1 MDPALADTNGYD
13 FTNDVD
19 GDTYVFLLGTT
30 LDGWNTA
37 RTAFVQL
44 AGGAPALPDYAFGTW
59 FTWWHPFSMED
70 GKSNV
75 TAWSTNKLP
84 IDVWALDMNWRHTEA
99 VKHPGQKGQA
109 PGEVGTME

>member
-1 MDPALADTNGYD
+1 
-13 FTNDVD
+13 
-19 GDTYVFLLGTT
+19 LL
-30 LDGWNTA
+30 
-37 RTAFVQL
+37 RT
-44 AGGAPALPDYAFGTW
+44 DYAFGTW

-84 IDVWALDMNWRHTEA
+84 INVWALDMNWRHTEA